1 MSLKTLAARFD
12 KLQLKER
19 RLVMIAAIGGVLL
32 LGYSLVIEPAQNL
45 AAAQKKQVAQQQT
58 ELSTLQTQLG
68 TLRTQAANPDAEMR
82 KQLEDTLRQV
92 AGIES
97 ELREFD
103 HLLVAPEKM
112 PALLHALLAKNRGL
126 ELVHLKTLPATP
138 LLSPQASAGATAAP
152 ASMQAQPAKTAGAKT
167 TPPPGGIYRH
177 GMEITIAGSYA
188 DLLRYAEELQHVS
201 PRPLWSAMQLKVVEY
216 PRSEL
221 TFTLYTLSLDLPW
234 LAV

>member
-12 KLQLKER
+12 NLQLKER
-19 RLVMIAAIGGVLL
+19 RLVMIAAIGGVLM
-32 LGYSLVIEPAQNL
+32 LGYSLGIEPAQNL
-45 AAAQKKQVAQQQT
+45 ATAQKKQVAQQQT
-58 ELSTLQTQLG
+58 ELSTLQSQLA
-68 TLRTQAANPDAEMR
+68 TLRAQAANPDAELR

-92 AGIES
+92 AGIET

-138 LLSPQASAGATAAP
+138 LLSPTAASASAP
-152 ASMQAQPAKTAGAKT
+152 PPSMQAQPARAAGART
-167 TPPPGGIYRH
+167 APPPGGIYRH

-201 PRPLWSAMQLKVVEY
+201 PRPLWSGMQLKVVEY

-221 TFTLYTLSLDLPW
+221 TFRLYTLSLDLPW